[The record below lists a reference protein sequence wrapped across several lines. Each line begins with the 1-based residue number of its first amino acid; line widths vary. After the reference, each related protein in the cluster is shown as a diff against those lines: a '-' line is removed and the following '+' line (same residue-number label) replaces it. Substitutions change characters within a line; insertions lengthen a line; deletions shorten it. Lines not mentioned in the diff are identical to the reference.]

1 MSAIESLMYCL
12 IVLIFAMLCSV
23 SILVYLDLLKM
34 ILRNLFC
41 IFWAFDMCV
50 LCAAAQTWCPYK
62 MTGLTHVLYRV
73 NLMLVLS
80 LLFVAISGYSLLR
93 SGCARIDLACM
104 AGAQETLESRT
115 TPRYFALCA
124 QGMGCPDMLI

>member
-1 MSAIESLMYCL
+1 
-12 IVLIFAMLCSV
+12 
-23 SILVYLDLLKM
+23 
-34 ILRNLFC
+34 
-41 IFWAFDMCV
+41 
-50 LCAAAQTWCPYK
+50 

-73 NLMLVLS
+73 ILMLVLS
-80 LLFVAISGYSLLR
+80 LLFGAISGYSLLR

-124 QGMGCPDMLI
+124 QGMGCPDMLISVGSSVAFLVKVIACVLWVLIVNFQC